1 MTYPVM
7 LGSFATTI
15 LNVTD
20 SIFLGRIGEIELG
33 ASAIGGIL
41 YFVFAMIGISIG
53 TGTQI
58 LIARR
63 TGERNDAG
71 VGPIF
76 DHSFILLAG
85 ISIFL
90 FAILFFVSPV
100 VLPFLV
106 RSNEILSASIAFLKY
121 RSFGIFFI
129 MIASVYRSFYVGIA
143 QPKVYGTYSFI
154 MAGLNLVLNYVLI
167 FGEWGF
173 PEMGI
178 TGSGL
183 ASSIS
188 EALAL
193 CYLVLHARF
202 RKDLRAFRLFR
213 FDSIEPAVFK
223 TTLQL
228 SIPLIV
234 QNLLSMGAWFVF
246 FIFIEKIGQHELAI
260 SNMVRGA
267 YMVSMTPIWGFSI
280 AANSMVSNVIGQDR
294 REEVMR
300 LLQRIIAL
308 ALGTAA
314 IMVTINLLFPSH
326 ILGAFTR
333 DPSLVRDALPSLM
346 VVNCSMF
353 FFAFAMVCISAVSGT
368 GATRVALYIEIAAIL
383 LYMVYNYLLTFVFSG
398 TVEAVWMSEII
409 YWLFTGV
416 ASYLFLRSSRWKSI
430 RL

>member
-1 MTYPVM
+1 MAYPVM

-20 SIFLGRIGEIELG
+20 SVFLGRIGEVELG
-33 ASAIGGIL
+33 ASALGGIL
-41 YFVFAMIGISIG
+41 YFVFAMIGVSIG

-76 DHSFILLAG
+76 DHSFLLLAG
-85 ISIFL
+85 ISLLLFL
-90 FAILFFVSPV
+90 ILFVGAPV
-100 VLPFLV
+100 FLPYMV
-106 RSNEILSASIAFLKY
+106 RNPKILAAAIAFLEY

-129 MIASVYRSFYVGIA
+129 MVAAVYRSFYVGIA
-143 QPKVYGTYSFI
+143 QPKVYGTYSFL
-154 MAGLNLVLNYVLI
+154 MAGLNLLLNYTLI
-167 FGEWGF
+167 FGHWGF

-178 TGSGL
+178 AGSGL

-188 EALAL
+188 EAVAL
-193 CYLVLHARF
+193 FYLVFYTSGKRSLNIYQLFKFKSIQSSVF
-202 RKDLRAFRLFR
+202 R
-213 FDSIEPAVFK
+213 S
-223 TTLQL
+223 TLEL

-234 QNLLSMGAWFVF
+234 QNLLSMGAWFIF

-267 YMVSMTPIWGFSI
+267 YMVSMTPIWGFAI

-294 REEVMR
+294 REEVMV
-300 LLQRIIAL
+300 LLNRIILL
-308 ALGTAA
+308 AFGTAA
-314 IMVTINLLFPSH
+314 VMVAINLLFPVQL
-326 ILGAFTR
+326 LGAFTQNQQ
-333 DPSLVRDALPSLM
+333 LIEDARPSLM
-346 VVNCSMF
+346 VVNVSMF

-368 GATRVALYIEIAAIL
+368 GATRTALYIEIAAIL
-383 LYMVYNYLLTFVFSG
+383 LYMVYNYLVTFVFSG

-409 YWLFTGV
+409 YWVFTGL
-416 ASYLFLRSSRWKSI
+416 ASYQFLRSSRWKAI
-430 RL
+430 QL